1 MSRRRWTRWSIMV
14 AGIASVLAVLTIL
27 AGCGSSVSN
36 GSTAAGLP
44 SNSSADQSV
53 YGPAATAGTGQSST
67 PGPQYLIKTL
77 SVSMTFSDTRATA
90 TDLQHWIAATD
101 PRSSSAGVTYEEQAT
116 NRYQIT
122 MTFSVA
128 ASAYPQVFSYL
139 AGYAQTH
146 HGTLNNLHETVQD
159 VSNDYVDTTSR
170 LKNLRTEQDRLLALL
185 SKANNLSDTLAIEQR
200 LTDVEGQIE
209 QIEAHLNALNGQTTY
224 YMVTIT
230 LMPLYTATPDSPSAP
245 WNPGQTFHDAL
256 SAALGFGQGLVS
268 VLIWLATFAIYL
280 IPVVVV
286 FLLVRRWRRAR
297 AAERPAPSIASVVA
311 PAVAATPTAP
321 TATSQAPDQP
331 PSQQP

>member
-1 MSRRRWTRWSIMV
+1 MSRRRGTQWGIG
-14 AGIASVLAVLTIL
+14 AGVVSALVVLTVL
-27 AGCGSSVSN
+27 AGCGSSMSN
-36 GSTAAGLP
+36 GPAAAGLP
-44 SNSSADQSV
+44 SNSSTDQSV

-77 SVSMTFSDTRATA
+77 AVSMTFSDTRTTA

-101 PRSSSAGVTYEEQAT
+101 PRSSSAGVTYQEQST
-116 NRYQIT
+116 NRYQIA

-128 ASAYPQVFSYL
+128 ATAYPQVFSYL

-185 SKANNLSDTLAIEQR
+185 SQAKSLSDTLAIEQR

-230 LMPLYTATPDSPSAP
+230 LVPVYTPAPDSPSAP

-256 SAALGFGQGLVS
+256 TAALGFGQGLVS
-268 VLIWLATFAIYL
+268 VLIWLATFAVYL
-280 IPVVVV
+280 IPVVVI

-297 AAERPAPSIASVVA
+297 AAERPAPSIA
-311 PAVAATPTAP
+311 PAVASAAAPSPATASSQSPNTPT
-321 TATSQAPDQP
+321 S
-331 PSQQP
+331 

>member
-1 MSRRRWTRWSIMV
+1 MSRRRWTRWGIG
-14 AGIASVLAVLTIL
+14 AGVVSALIALTVL
-27 AGCGSSVSN
+27 AGCGSSMSN
-36 GSTAAGLP
+36 GPAAAGLP
-44 SNSSADQSV
+44 SNSSAGQSV
-53 YGPAATAGTGQSST
+53 YGPAATAGSGQSNTS
-67 PGPQYLIKTL
+67 GPQYLIKTL
-77 SVSMTFSDTRATA
+77 SVSMTFSDTRAIA
-90 TDLQHWIAATD
+90 ADLQRWVAATD
-101 PRSSSAGVTYEEQAT
+101 PRSSSAGVTYQEQSS

-128 ASAYPQVFSYL
+128 ATAYPQVFSYL

-185 SKANNLSDTLAIEQR
+185 SQAKSLSDTLAIEQR

-230 LMPLYTATPDSPSAP
+230 LMPLYTPAPDSPSAP

-256 SAALGFGQGLVS
+256 TAALGFGQGLVS

-280 IPVVVV
+280 IPVVVI

-297 AAERPAPSIASVVA
+297 AAERPAP
-311 PAVAATPTAP
+311 
-321 TATSQAPDQP
+321 
-331 PSQQP
+331 

>member
-1 MSRRRWTRWSIMV
+1 RWTRW
-14 AGIASVLAVLTIL
+14 GIAAGVALALVVLTVL
-27 AGCGSSVSN
+27 AGCGASN
-36 GSTAAGLP
+36 SNASTAGPNTGAS
-44 SNSSADQSV
+44 SNSSTDQSV

-67 PGPQYLIKTL
+67 SGPQYLIKTL
-77 SVSMTFSDTRATA
+77 AVSMTFSDTRATA

-101 PRSSSAGVTYEEQAT
+101 PRSSSAGVTYQEQAT

-146 HGTLNNLHETVQD
+146 HGTLNNLHESVQD

-185 SKANNLSDTLAIEQR
+185 SQAKSLSDTLAIEQR

-209 QIEAHLNALNGQTTY
+209 QIEAHLNALNGQTTF

-230 LMPLYTATPDSPSAP
+230 LMPFYTAAPDSPSAP

-256 SAALGFGQGLVS
+256 TAALGFGQGLVS
-268 VLIWLATFAIYL
+268 VLIWLATFAIYV
-280 IPVVVV
+280 IPVVVI

-297 AAERPAPSIASVVA
+297 AAERPAPAIA
-311 PAVAATPTAP
+311 PAVASAAAP
-321 TATSQAPDQP
+321 SPPAAVSQP
-331 PSQQP
+331 PSPPTS

>member
-1 MSRRRWTRWSIMV
+1 MSRQRWTRWGIGAGVV
-14 AGIASVLAVLTIL
+14 AALVVLTVL
-27 AGCGSSVSN
+27 AGCGSSAASN
-36 GSTAAGLP
+36 APSVAHSIGAP
-44 SNSSADQSV
+44 SNSSTDQSV

-67 PGPQYLIKTL
+67 SGPQYLIKAL
-77 SVSMTFSDTRATA
+77 SVSMTFSDTRAIA
-90 TDLQHWIAATD
+90 TDLQQWVAATD
-101 PRSSSAGVTYEEQAT
+101 PHSSSAGVNYEEQST

-128 ASAYPQVFSYL
+128 ATAYPQVFSYL

-185 SKANNLSDTLAIEQR
+185 SQAKSLSDTLAIEQR

-230 LMPLYTATPDSPSAP
+230 LVPLYTPAPDSPSAP

-280 IPVVVV
+280 IPVVII
-286 FLLVRRWRRAR
+286 FLLVRRWRRTR
-297 AAERPAPSIASVVA
+297 AAKRPAPAIAPSVA
-311 PAVAATPTAP
+311 PAVAPAPPAATG
-321 TATSQAPDQP
+321 QP
-331 PSQQP
+331 PTQQP

>member
-1 MSRRRWTRWSIMV
+1 MNRWRW
-14 AGIASVLAVLTIL
+14 ARWYIAACLTLALAVL
-27 AGCGSSVSN
+27 AGCGASMGSASTAGPNTGAPANVSN
-36 GSTAAGLP
+36 GQA
-44 SNSSADQSV
+44 V

-67 PGPQYLIKTL
+67 SGPQYLIKTL
-77 SVSMTFSDTRATA
+77 SISMTFSDTRATA
-90 TDLQHWIAATD
+90 TDLQQWVAATD
-101 PRSSSAGVTYEEQAT
+101 PHSSSAGVTYQEQAT
-116 NRYQIT
+116 NRYQIA

-146 HGTLNNLHETVQD
+146 HGTLNNLHESVQD

-185 SKANNLSDTLAIEQR
+185 SQAKSLSDTLAIEQR

-209 QIEAHLNALNGQTTY
+209 QIEAHLNALNGQTTF

-230 LMPLYTATPDSPSAP
+230 LTPVYTPAPDSPSAS

-256 SAALGFGQGLVS
+256 TAALGFGQGLVS
-268 VLIWLATFAIYL
+268 VLIWLATFAIYI
-280 IPVVVV
+280 IPVVVI

-297 AAERPAPSIASVVA
+297 AAERPAPAIA
-311 PAVAATPTAP
+311 PAVASAAAPSPP
-321 TATSQAPDQP
+321 TATGQP
-331 PSQQP
+331 PTQQP

>member
-1 MSRRRWTRWSIMV
+1 MSRRRWTRWGMG
-14 AGIASVLAVLTIL
+14 AGIASALVVLTVL
-27 AGCGSSVSN
+27 TGCGSAASTSTSN
-36 GSTAAGLP
+36 GSAAAGLP
-44 SNSSADQSV
+44 SNSSTDHSV
-53 YGPAATAGTGQSST
+53 YGPAATASTGQSST

-77 SVSMTFSDTRATA
+77 SVSMTFSETRATA
-90 TDLQHWIAATD
+90 TDRQHWIAATD

-116 NRYQIT
+116 NRYQVA

-128 ASAYPQVFSYL
+128 ATAYPQVFSYL

-170 LKNLRTEQDRLLALL
+170 LKNLRTEQNRLLALL
-185 SKANNLSDTLAIEQR
+185 SQAKSLSDTLAIEQR

-209 QIEAHLNALNGQTTY
+209 QIEAHLNVLNGQTTY

-230 LMPLYTATPDSPSAP
+230 LVPLYTPAPDSPSAP

-256 SAALGFGQGLVS
+256 AAALGFGQGLVS

-280 IPVVVV
+280 IPVLVI
-286 FLLVRRWRRAR
+286 FLLVRRWRRTG
-297 AAERPAPSIASVVA
+297 AAKGPAPAIASSVASAVA
-311 PAVAATPTAP
+311 PAPPAATG
-321 TATSQAPDQP
+321 QP
-331 PSQQP
+331 PTQEP

>member
-1 MSRRRWTRWSIMV
+1 MSRRWWTRW
-14 AGIASVLAVLTIL
+14 GIGASVALALMVLIVL
-27 AGCGSSVSN
+27 AGCGSSATN

-44 SNSSADQSV
+44 SNPSTHQSV
-53 YGPAATAGTGQSST
+53 YGPAATAGTGQSSAS
-67 PGPQYLIKTL
+67 GPQYLIKTL
-77 SVSMTFSDTRATA
+77 SVSMTFSDTRAIA
-90 TDLQHWIAATD
+90 TDLQQWVAATD
-101 PRSSSAGVTYEEQAT
+101 PHSSSAGVTYQEQST
-116 NRYQIT
+116 NHYQIT

-128 ASAYPQVFSYL
+128 ATAYPQVFSYL

-185 SKANNLSDTLAIEQR
+185 SQAKSLSDTLAIEQR

-230 LMPLYTATPDSPSAP
+230 LLPVYTPAPDSPSAP

-256 SAALGFGQGLVS
+256 SAALGFGQGLIS

-280 IPVVVV
+280 IPVVVI

-297 AAERPAPSIASVVA
+297 AAERPAPAIA
-311 PAVAATPTAP
+311 PAVASAAAPSPPT
-321 TATSQAPDQP
+321 TASQP
-331 PSQQP
+331 PTQGP

>member
-1 MSRRRWTRWSIMV
+1 MSRRWWTRCGIGAGVVSALV
-14 AGIASVLAVLTIL
+14 ALTVL
-27 AGCGSSVSN
+27 AGCGSASSAN
-36 GSTAAGLP
+36 GPAAAGLP
-44 SNSSADQSV
+44 SNASTGQSV
-53 YGPAATAGTGQSST
+53 YGPAATAGTGQSSP

-101 PRSSSAGVTYEEQAT
+101 PRSSSAGVTYQEQST

-146 HGTLNNLHETVQD
+146 HGTLNNLHESVQD

-185 SKANNLSDTLAIEQR
+185 SQANSLSDTLAIEQR

-209 QIEAHLNALNGQTTY
+209 QIEAHLNALNGQTTF
-224 YMVTIT
+224 YMVTIA
-230 LMPLYTATPDSPSAP
+230 LMPIYAPAPDSPSAP

-256 SAALGFGQGLVS
+256 TAALGFGQGLVS

-280 IPVVVV
+280 IPVVVI

-297 AAERPAPSIASVVA
+297 AAERPAPAIA
-311 PAVAATPTAP
+311 PAVASAAAP
-321 TATSQAPDQP
+321 SPPAAVSQP
-331 PSQQP
+331 PSPPTS

>member
-1 MSRRRWTRWSIMV
+1 M
-14 AGIASVLAVLTIL
+14 
-27 AGCGSSVSN
+27 SN
-36 GSTAAGLP
+36 GPSAAGLP
-44 SNSSADQSV
+44 SNASTDQSV

-67 PGPQYLIKTL
+67 SGPQYLIKTL
-77 SVSMTFSDTRATA
+77 SISMTFSDTRATA
-90 TDLQHWIAATD
+90 TDLQQWVAATD
-101 PRSSSAGVTYEEQAT
+101 PRSSSAGVTYQEQAT
-116 NRYQIT
+116 NRYQIA

-185 SKANNLSDTLAIEQR
+185 SQAKSLSDTLAIEQR

-209 QIEAHLNALNGQTTY
+209 QIEAHLNALNGQTTF

-230 LMPLYTATPDSPSAP
+230 LAPVYTPAPDSPSAP

-256 SAALGFGQGLVS
+256 TAALGFGQGLVS

-280 IPVVVV
+280 IPVVVI

-297 AAERPAPSIASVVA
+297 AAERPAPAIA
-311 PAVAATPTAP
+311 PAVASAAAPAPPTVA
-321 TATSQAPDQP
+321 SQP
-331 PSQQP
+331 PTQQP

>member
-1 MSRRRWTRWSIMV
+1 MSRRWWTRWYAAI
-14 AGIASVLAVLTIL
+14 GIAMAFAVL
-27 AGCGSSVSN
+27 AGCGSSAAMNSATGVSPRSPAN
-36 GSTAAGLP
+36 ASDGQTS
-44 SNSSADQSV
+44 

>member
-1 MSRRRWTRWSIMV
+1 MSRRRWTRGSIA
-14 AGIASVLAVLTIL
+14 AGVVLALIAVTVL
-27 AGCGSSVSN
+27 AGCGSSAASN
-36 GSTAAGLP
+36 AP
-44 SNSSADQSV
+44 SAPHTIGAPANASDGQSV

-67 PGPQYLIKTL
+67 SGLQYLIKTL

-90 TDLQHWIAATD
+90 TDLQRWVAATD
-101 PRSSSAGVTYEEQAT
+101 PRSSSAGVTYEEQST

-128 ASAYPQVFSYL
+128 ATAYPQVFSYL

-146 HGTLNNLHETVQD
+146 HGTLNNLHESVQD

-185 SKANNLSDTLAIEQR
+185 SQAKSLSDTLAIEQR

-209 QIEAHLNALNGQTTY
+209 QIEAHLNALNGQTTF

-230 LMPLYTATPDSPSAP
+230 LTPVYTPAPDSPSAP

-256 SAALGFGQGLVS
+256 TAALGFGQGLVS
-268 VLIWLATFAIYL
+268 VLIWLATFAIYI
-280 IPVVVV
+280 IPVVVI

-297 AAERPAPSIASVVA
+297 AAERPASAIA
-311 PAVAATPTAP
+311 PAVTSAAAPSPPTASSQPPTTPT
-321 TATSQAPDQP
+321 S
-331 PSQQP
+331 